1 MTDRRRKA
9 RSELVLIS
17 LVAAVLAAGPGAHS
31 AARAIPIGPSEVT
44 VRIVVGPRPL
54 GRINPDLFGSN
65 LLWPYNAEGAFDP
78 ATHGFYPAFVSEVR
92 DLGVTALRY
101 PAGITADSFDWLRAV
116 GPERLPNEPYGMQAA
131 SLSHICCQ
139 LDAPVPSTVGPN
151 EFGDLLDQTGS
162 IGDVVV
168 NFATGTADEAAD
180 FVAYMTAPY
189 REQPSSSP
197 SDPGFWAALRAE
209 NGHPAPY
216 NVPYW
221 EVGNE
226 QDGPGQ
232 TGWRSGTLVSMGPHQ
247 TPCPAANR
255 LICLYVFGGTTA
267 FYNQTVGTF
276 ADELPS
282 AALSTG
288 SPDQTF
294 YVYYPPVVPNTES
307 VYVNGELWHEVQS
320 LSTAGPGDDV
330 YEFDASK
337 GEITFGDGMHGAV
350 PSAGTPITANYE
362 SGPHG
367 GFVEYYRAMKAMDPH
382 VQICETEESSVAF
395 LRIMGR
401 IYPYD
406 CVELHKYA
414 KPLDIQSPI
423 TVYEEE
429 LMDAPIVEGA
439 KLSTLQSAIRRY
451 SGKNIP
457 IVLTEYGQLIRPMP
471 VADPAFNLSLDE
483 GLLVG
488 SQLRQWIIHYVP
500 LAEKYLLV
508 STPFLSES
516 TVDLS
521 IDPVGLSIDSAMIA
535 GPGPSFVVE
544 PTGQVLG
551 LMRQLASKE
560 RLNSHVRNDPLMGA
574 GPDGNVPVLQPIAA
588 SSDGKLDLLVLNV
601 SPITPVNAEISLWRL
616 ARLGDVT
623 ATVLNGPS
631 PTAFNTAASPATVT
645 TVTRTV
651 EETKRE
657 FSWTFP
663 AHSVTLLEMPIIRP
677 GTYPE

>member
-1 MTDRRRKA
+1 MADRRRKA
-9 RSELVLIS
+9 RSELVLVS
-17 LVAAVLAAGPGAHS
+17 LIAAVLAAGPGAHS
-31 AARAIPIGPSEVT
+31 AARVIPTGPSEAV
-44 VRIVVGPRPL
+44 VRIVVGSRPL
-54 GRINPDLFGSN
+54 GQINPHVFGSN

-78 ATHGFYPAFVSEVR
+78 ATHSFYPAFVNEVR
-92 DLGVTALRY
+92 ALGVTALRY
-101 PAGITADSFDWLRAV
+101 PAGITADSFDWLRAI
-116 GPERLPNEPYGMQAA
+116 GPRRLPNEPYGMQAA
-131 SLSHICCQ
+131 SLSSICCQ

-151 EFGDLLDQTGS
+151 QFGNLLDKTGS
-162 IGDVVV
+162 IGNVVV

-189 REQPSSSP
+189 GEQPSSAP
-197 SDPGFWAALRAE
+197 SDPGFWAALRAA
-209 NGHPAPY
+209 NGHRAPY

-232 TGWRSGTLVSMGPHQ
+232 SGWRSGTLVEMGPHKR
-247 TPCPAANR
+247 TCPAGDQ
-255 LICLYVFGGTTA
+255 LVCLYAFGGTTA
-267 FYNQTVGTF
+267 FYDQPVGTF

-282 AALSTG
+282 TTYSTG
-288 SPDQTF
+288 GADQSF
-294 YVYYPPVVPNTES
+294 YVYYPPAVPDTET
-307 VYVNGELWHEVQS
+307 VYVNDQIWQEVQS
-320 LSTAGPGDDV
+320 LSAAGPDDDV
-330 YEFDASK
+330 YEFNASK
-337 GEITFGDGMHGAV
+337 GEIIFGDGAHGAV
-350 PSAGTPITANYE
+350 PPGGAAISASYE

-367 GFVEYYRAMKAMDPH
+367 GFVEYYRAMKAMGPH
-382 VQICETEESSVAF
+382 AQICETEEASIAF
-395 LRIMGR
+395 LQIMGR
-401 IYPYD
+401 TYPYN

-414 KPLDIQSPI
+414 KPLDIRSPMS
-423 TVYEEE
+423 VYEEQ

-439 KLSTLQSAIRRY
+439 KLSALQGAIRHY

-535 GPGPSFVVE
+535 GPGPSFVTE

-551 LMRQLASKE
+551 LMRRLAGRE
-560 RLNSHVRNDPLMGA
+560 RLNSHVRNDPLMGTGLMA
-574 GPDGNVPVLQPIAA
+574 TSRC
-588 SSDGKLDLLVLNV
+588 SSPSQRL
-601 SPITPVNAEISLWRL
+601 PTESL
-616 ARLGDVT
+616 T
-623 ATVLNGPS
+623 CSYST
-631 PTAFNTAASPATVT
+631 
-645 TVTRTV
+645 
-651 EETKRE
+651 
-657 FSWTFP
+657 
-663 AHSVTLLEMPIIRP
+663 
-677 GTYPE
+677 